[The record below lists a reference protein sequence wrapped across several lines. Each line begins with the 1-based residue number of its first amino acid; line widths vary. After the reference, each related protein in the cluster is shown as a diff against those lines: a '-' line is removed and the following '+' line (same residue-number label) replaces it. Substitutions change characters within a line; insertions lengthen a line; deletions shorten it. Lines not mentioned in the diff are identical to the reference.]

1 MRTVSLQKKLV
12 KSSIWGSIF
21 AGLIAFILLLGISI
35 YQTMSVQDELMDEI
49 SDMLLIADISSV
61 SGSQLDELSE
71 EFAIQYQLNYN
82 NQILTHS
89 EDFQSTFITLIKN
102 NKNKEGY
109 SFIWHDNQL
118 WRTYIQ
124 TNDEMMSFIVQPIKY
139 RVKDLMNTFA
149 IYFGILLLLWAI
161 QWLFRGG
168 SGNLNNTYK

>member
-71 EFAIQYQLNYN
+71 EFEIQYQLNYN

-102 NKNKEGY
+102 N
-109 SFIWHDNQL
+109 SNQ
-118 WRTYIQ
+118 
-124 TNDEMMSFIVQPIKY
+124 
-139 RVKDLMNTFA
+139 
-149 IYFGILLLLWAI
+149 
-161 QWLFRGG
+161 
-168 SGNLNNTYK
+168 